1 MEEEGTLGRPF
12 MLPQEDPMQNKRLMK
27 SYNIPEFVIN
37 KIDEKGYEVRNAEQ
51 AIDLKFAT
59 DIPTDMNSGASIK
72 K

>member
-1 MEEEGTLGRPF
+1 
-12 MLPQEDPMQNKRLMK
+12 MK